1 MSIELTQ
8 AQLQAELHYDPLTG
22 IFTRR
27 KEGPKLKIGDRT
39 GWVNA
44 VGYWQI
50 TIAGKTIAAHRLAWL
65 YMTGNWPQEDTDHVN
80 QIKTDNSWSNLRAAS
95 RSANMFNTP
104 YYSGKGVRQRGAKW
118 EAVITPGG
126 VPKRLGMFKT
136 LAEAN
141 AAYKNAWESLS

>member
-1 MSIELTQ
+1 MQDKLTQ
-8 AQLQAELHYDPLTG
+8 TQLQAELNYDPLTG
-22 IFTRR
+22 IFIRLR
-27 KEGPKLKIGDRT
+27 SGPKLKSGDVT

-44 VGYWQI
+44 VGYCQI
-50 TIAGKTIAAHRLAWL
+50 TISGKTVAAHRLAWL
-65 YMTGNWPQEDTDHVN
+65 YMTGNWPQEDVDHIN
-80 QIKTDNSWSNLRAAS
+80 QVKTDNRWSNLRAAS

-126 VPKRLGMFKT
+126 VPKRLGMFKS

-141 AAYKNAWESLS
+141 AAYYKAWQELQ